1 MSLEDKI
8 TALTAAV
15 EALTATMAGAKVS
28 APVAVAQPE
37 DANKPAR
44 AGRAGKAADKAEP
57 ATEKPAPA
65 ATEPSGGLTAE
76 ELTRAIVRA
85 VGATD
90 KDTVLGILKKEFGV
104 SAGKEITDPAVR
116 KEVADRLA
124 QLFEAD
130 LG

>member
-8 TALTAAV
+8 TALTVAV
-15 EALTATMAGAKVS
+15 EALTAAMAGTKVPP
-28 APVAVAQPE
+28 PVTQP
-37 DANKPAR
+37 DANEKPAR

-57 ATEKPAPA
+57 AAEKPAA
-65 ATEPSGGLTAE
+65 AEPSGGMTAE
-76 ELTRAIVRA
+76 ELTRAIVKA

-104 SAGKEITDPAVR
+104 SAGKEVTDPAVR

-124 QLFEAD
+124 QLSEAD